1 MSVEFPLE
9 LTSPIQS
16 VSVEP
21 VKDSCQALQLS
32 YGLRLP
38 LVGNIGVPVA
48 HRPVLLERIRKKN
61 EISTAQGTDKSLI
74 AAVVQE
80 SGIS

>member
-9 LTSPIQS
+9 LTSPTQS

-21 VKDSCQALQLS
+21 VKDSSQVLELS
-32 YGLRLP
+32 YGPQLP

-48 HRPVLLERIRKKN
+48 HRPVLLDRIRKKSAK
-61 EISTAQGTDKSLI
+61 STAQGTDKSLT
-74 AAVVQE
+74 AAMVE
-80 SGIS
+80 GSGIS